1 MYFHNSL
8 IPRGAYFLLPIW
20 RINTKLPQGK
30 TSQNAFQRSRSI
42 KSEKYTC
49 QNGHIHLVWYGGFCN
64 QGGLQPPMNLKNKCL
79 NAYLV
84 PWYGIAINEPP
95 LSTHTKKSTN
105 ISCMTSKW
113 RHNCWFYPNCW
124 FTLKCRSKL
133 NFFAKNIQILEF
145 HWVFAYRIW
154 KWHF

>member
-1 MYFHNSL
+1 MLFK
-8 IPRGAYFLLPIW
+8 G
-20 RINTKLPQGK
+20 QG
-30 TSQNAFQRSRSI
+30 QSI

-84 PWYGIAINEPP
+84 PWYGIAINESP
-95 LSTHTKKSTN
+95 LSIQTKKSMN
-105 ISCMTSKW
+105 ISCMMSKW

-133 NFFAKNIQILEF
+133 NFLPKISKYWNFTGVLLIKYGNDISNI
-145 HWVFAYRIW
+145 
-154 KWHF
+154 